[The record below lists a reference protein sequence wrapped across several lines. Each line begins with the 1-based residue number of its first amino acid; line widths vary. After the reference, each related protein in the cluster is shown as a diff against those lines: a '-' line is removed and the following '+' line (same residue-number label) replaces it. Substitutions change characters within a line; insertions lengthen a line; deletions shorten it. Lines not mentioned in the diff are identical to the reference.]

1 MLEFLVPVAV
11 TIIILFLLLPLLLLL
26 MLCGVILNMS
36 LISGE

>member
-11 TIIILFLLLPLLLLL
+11 TIIILFLLLPLLPLLV
-26 MLCGVILNMS
+26 LCGVIFNMS